1 MKYITVILML
11 LSLSLLMADPV
22 IYPTTTLIE
31 NFGATWC
38 GACQFALDGL
48 DVIAAEVPPAEII
61 VSRLLTESG
70 EYTTP
75 EIDDRFGY
83 YEVLGLPA
91 VIFNGKVRVD
101 GSGDGIAD
109 GSLYHAA
116 LNNYRYLGS
125 PLKMLM
131 PSFDPASGAISVS
144 VELLNPA
151 MSIQNASLIF
161 YLVEDHIS
169 TELTNVVRDIVV
181 QDLNL
186 SYTGNAQVFNA
197 DFDVA
202 PSWITGHL
210 RALAFVQLENKAV
223 LQSVSSLALPQNMV
237 QAALPFDN
245 NIQGEANVQYE
256 SPHFLIYNL
265 GNADTFTRH
274 IEVISAPDD
283 WYFNYCDADGNCYPG
298 SIQIPFELGSG
309 EYAEYD
315 LNLSIGSDGTAIFNF
330 VISSDNLG
338 EYKIPF
344 VYSTG
349 TSNSDLVAS
358 PGLSVLR
365 SYPNPFSSQLSFE
378 LESAKAGDAGNLELF
393 NLKGQR
399 VLSVSLGSL
408 NQGMNSL
415 ELRTSELPNG
425 VYFYKLSGSTQT
437 GKILKIK

>member
-1 MKYITVILML
+1 MKYITLILML
-11 LSLSLLMADPV
+11 LSLALLAADPV
-22 IYPTTTLIE
+22 IYPTTTLVE

-38 GACQFALDGL
+38 GACEFALDGL
-48 DVIAAEVPPAEII
+48 DVLAADVPPAEII

-75 EIDDRFGY
+75 EIDDRFAY

-131 PSFDPASGAISVS
+131 PSFDPASGTISVS

-151 MSIQNASLIF
+151 MSIQNASLFF
-161 YLVEDHIS
+161 YLVEDNIS
-169 TELTNVVRDIVV
+169 TELTNVLRDIVV
-181 QDLNL
+181 QDLDL
-186 SYTGNAQVFNA
+186 SYTGDAEVFNA
-197 DFDVA
+197 SFDID

-210 RALAFVQLENKAV
+210 RALAFVQLENKSV
-223 LQSVSSLALPQNMV
+223 LQSVSSIALPPHFV

-265 GNADTFTRH
+265 GAADTFTRH
-274 IEVISAPDD
+274 IEVLSAPDD

-298 SIQIPFELGSG
+298 SIQIPFELGTG
-309 EYAEYD
+309 ESIAYD
-315 LNLSIGSDGTAIFNF
+315 LNLAIGSDGTGIFNF
-330 VISSDNLG
+330 VISSDALG

-349 TSNSDLVAS
+349 TSNSDLVSA
-358 PGLSVLR
+358 PDTSVLR
-365 SYPNPFSSQLSFE
+365 SYPNPFSSQLTIEINSP
-378 LESAKAGDAGNLELF
+378 KAGNAGSLELF
-393 NLKGQR
+393 NLKGQK
-399 VLSVSLGSL
+399 LQSISLNSL
-408 NQGMNSL
+408 NQGINSL
-415 ELRTSELPNG
+415 ELDTADLPNG
-425 VYFYKLSGSTQT
+425 VYFYKLSGSART